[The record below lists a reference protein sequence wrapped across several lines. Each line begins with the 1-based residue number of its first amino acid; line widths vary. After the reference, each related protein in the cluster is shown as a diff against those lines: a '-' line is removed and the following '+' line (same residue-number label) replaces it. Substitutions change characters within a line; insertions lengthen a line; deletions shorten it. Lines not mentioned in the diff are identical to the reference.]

1 MFATPPKT
9 AISEGVLWAEAM
21 SAPSSPP
28 ARGAVRFAAA
38 KGWGEKGGR
47 NEDKDGVKLFHAYT
61 GNIRTC
67 LVVNEEF
74 FCEIAK
80 KLHAEHNAIMEK
92 LADIVRKK

>member
-1 MFATPPKT
+1 MGRGHERAILATCPWCYQ
-9 AISEGVLWAEAM
+9 VCC
-21 SAPSSPP
+21 
-28 ARGAVRFAAA
+28 R

-92 LADIVRKK
+92 LADMVRKKKLAKAAAK